1 MIIYKMVMSCD
12 MFSFV
17 DKAKIQQIEVEMK
30 HKHFNCVV
38 AFLAVVMLPSLVGCG
53 AVFRKQREKAL
64 AVSCTSCLKQ
74 LTTVLKLFEL
84 ENEGKLPEAQKWEV
98 TVKEYVGDDKLFIC
112 PACEKHYTYL
122 GNAQKVSDYD
132 KKDGVVVLLCEGDHL
147 GKTNVAFLDGHVV
160 AIDKADAEALKA
172 AIEAAKATGGLPAI
186 R

>member
-1 MIIYKMVMSCD
+1 
-12 MFSFV
+12 
-17 DKAKIQQIEVEMK
+17 MK
-30 HKHFNCVV
+30 HKYFNSVV

-64 AVSCTSCLKQ
+64 AISCTGI
-74 LTTVLKLFEL
+74 L
-84 ENEGKLPEAQKWEV
+84 EHLSLAMAIFTDDNDDKLPEAKDWEAKI
-98 TVKEYVGDDKLFIC
+98 KEYVGDNRLFIC

-172 AIEAAKATGGLPAI
+172 AIEAAKADGSLPKI
-186 R
+186 K